1 MPGRQSRFA
10 AASSNDSSCEA
21 AVRHCISA
29 ISSQISDPNI
39 VVFFASEHEPMEFE
53 SIADLLRRAFPGVN
67 VLGCNCQGTICES
80 KEFESARSLVV
91 WAARLEDVE
100 LSCFHLHYQRTPEG
114 GAFSGTKSPFDS
126 QPLGVEHAS
135 LIALADPFT
144 FPMDV
149 FLDRM
154 REDHPGLPILG
165 GMASGGQSPGKTQ
178 LAINSDV
185 VNHGAVFLLLKNE
198 RTDNRSRFA
207 TVVSQ
212 GCRPIGQ
219 TMVVTAAERNE
230 IFKLAG
236 LPAIEKLAGVFREL
250 PAGEQR
256 LLQQALHLGI
266 AIDEYRDRFGYGD
279 FLIRNVVGLNQ
290 ENASLVVGDHVRV
303 GQTVQF
309 HLRDHLSASA
319 ELRKLLQQQT
329 SSHLPFSP
337 KAGLVFSCNGRGCNL
352 FPEPHHDA
360 ESIQKHAG
368 QIALAG
374 FFAAG
379 EIGPVGG
386 VNFVHGYTA
395 SLLLFFE

>member
-1 MPGRQSRFA
+1 MQGRQSQFA
-10 AASSNDSSCEA
+10 ATSSNDSSCEA
-21 AVRHCISA
+21 AARHCISS
-29 ISSQISDPNI
+29 IVNQISDPNI
-39 VVFFASEHEPMEFE
+39 VVFFASEHEPTEFE
-53 SIADLLRRAFPGVN
+53 SIAELFRSAFPAVK

-80 KEFESARSLVV
+80 KEYESAKSLAV
-91 WAARLEDVE
+91 WAAKLEDVR

-114 GAFSGTKSPFDS
+114 GAFAGSESPFDS
-126 QPLGVEHAS
+126 QSFDVEQS
-135 LIALADPFT
+135 CLVALADPFT

-149 FLDRM
+149 FLARM

-178 LAINSDV
+178 LVINSAV
-185 VNHGAVFLLLKNE
+185 INHGAVFLLLQNE
-198 RTDNRSRFA
+198 RSESHRRFA

-230 IFKLAG
+230 IFKLGG
-236 LPAIEKLAGVFREL
+236 LPALEKLSGVFREL

-256 LLQQALHLGI
+256 LLQQGLHLGI

-290 ENASLVVGDHVRV
+290 ENASLVVGDYVRV

-319 ELRKLLQQQT
+319 ELRKLLQQEI
-329 SSHLPFSP
+329 SSHLPFTP

-352 FPEPHHDA
+352 FPDPHHDA
-360 ESIQKHAG
+360 ESIQQHTG